1 MQSQSHYQCS
11 LNRPQVCGNGKIKYK
26 KRSLMNMAD
35 GEKKLQW
42 QLKFECLEK
51 QMKPEHFL
59 LKAKN
64 GKWI

>member
-1 MQSQSHYQCS
+1 
-11 LNRPQVCGNGKIKYK
+11 
-26 KRSLMNMAD
+26 MNMAD